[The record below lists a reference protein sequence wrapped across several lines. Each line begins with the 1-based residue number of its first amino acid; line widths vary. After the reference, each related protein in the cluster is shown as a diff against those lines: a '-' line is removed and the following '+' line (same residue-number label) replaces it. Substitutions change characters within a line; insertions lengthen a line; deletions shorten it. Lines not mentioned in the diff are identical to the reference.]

1 MFAVCIDVS
10 RCFAWPRIR
19 AANSDGEAEAFCLES
34 HPRCEAKTW
43 HRTKW
48 PEVNRS
54 KPMLMHARILRHWSW
69 SKTSKIAARVFPLP
83 VLNMSNPNALKL
95 TKLRCWGRWKRRR
108 PSAKRYTNS
117 SPPLLARMGQV
128 DFLWNYDDL
137 NDLCWKSFNL
147 QRAQADASGDG
158 RLSYEELEAALQASA
173 MQSSAVQSDR
183 SDKHYDIECDESTTA
198 GAWRRSLV
206 EGFGIG
212 NPWCLVKFQDARPP
226 RYMPGEA
233 VRAKWIE
240 REKDSERERDGQHEA
255 TQQVPVKTGC

>member
-1 MFAVCIDVS
+1 
-10 RCFAWPRIR
+10 
-19 AANSDGEAEAFCLES
+19 
-34 HPRCEAKTW
+34 
-43 HRTKW
+43 
-48 PEVNRS
+48 
-54 KPMLMHARILRHWSW
+54 
-69 SKTSKIAARVFPLP
+69 
-83 VLNMSNPNALKL
+83 MSNSNALKL

-117 SPPLLARMGQV
+117 SLPLLARMGQV

-158 RLSYEELEAALQASA
+158 RLSYEELEAALQASV
-173 MQSSAVQSDR
+173 QSDRSDR

-233 VRAKWIE
+233 LRAKWIE
-240 REKDSERERDGQHEA
+240 REKDSERERDGQHAA
-255 TQQVPVKTGC
+255 TQQVPVKTFPLRKHTRSSACLMMIEMVKFHMMLGCVRQGPNLRTDRIRKAARHWDCKTKSWYWYDMIHGCTWRYMEAHDWCRSGQLQAAPRKSSFIAP

>member
-1 MFAVCIDVS
+1 MMEAEFACLQFICIDVS

-48 PEVNRS
+48 PEVNQS
-54 KPMLMHARILRHWSW
+54 KLMLMHARILRHWSW
-69 SKTSKIAARVFPLP
+69 SKTSKIAARVFALP

-173 MQSSAVQSDR
+173 MQSSAVTEVTNIMTLNAMKARRQEPGVEAWLKALELEIHDAWLSFKTPGRQGICQVRLSAQS
-183 SDKHYDIECDESTTA
+183 
-198 GAWRRSLV
+198 G
-206 EGFGIG
+206 
-212 NPWCLVKFQDARPP
+212 
-226 RYMPGEA
+226 
-233 VRAKWIE
+233 
-240 REKDSERERDGQHEA
+240 
-255 TQQVPVKTGC
+255 